1 MYSIIFMIEG
11 NEIIDFSEAQTIKA
25 YKTSNS
31 HETIEVLCTKYG
43 YYVKH
48 KDVIYKV
55 LDEID
60 HYNDAYGND
69 EPLYL
74 EKSASPIN
82 GWYDVLDKDGNITAK
97 FFKNGIQCNKS
108 NLEQNYKQSYAE
120 KKDKIN
126 TFEKH
131 YNKNLE
137 VINEEDEN
145 LNQSF

>member
-31 HETIEVLCTKYG
+31 RETIKILCTKYG

-55 LDEID
+55 LDGID

-69 EPLYL
+69 EPLCL

-97 FFKNGIQCNKS
+97 FFKNGIQ
-108 NLEQNYKQSYAE
+108 
-120 KKDKIN
+120 
-126 TFEKH
+126 T
-131 YNKNLE
+131 NKNNVKKNLD

-145 LNQSF
+145 LNHSF